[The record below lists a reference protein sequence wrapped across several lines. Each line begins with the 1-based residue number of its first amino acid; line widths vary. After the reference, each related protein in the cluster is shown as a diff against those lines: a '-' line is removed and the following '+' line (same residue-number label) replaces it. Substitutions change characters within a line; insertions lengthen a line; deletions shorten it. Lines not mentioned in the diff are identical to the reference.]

1 MESELVKLGSQFG
14 AVGVCIG
21 SMAGLLWYLVRKV
34 ISIVENNTVAITKLI
49 VVVEKCKGPAKE

>member
-1 MESELVKLGSQFG
+1 
-14 AVGVCIG
+14 
-21 SMAGLLWYLVRKV
+21 MAGLLWYLVRKV